1 MLLWVV
7 KILLNCLRTMQ
18 NHENNTPDDQ
28 PENETGMNETDIKAE
43 NAAKTDENAAPETAK
58 DADAELKELNDKY
71 LRLYSEFDNYRK
83 RTMKEKSEIIKSAG
97 EDVFKA
103 VLPVID
109 DLDRAIKANENV
121 ADAQLI
127 KEGIQLI
134 FNKMKNAT
142 QQKGLTAF
150 DSIGQ
155 TFDPDIMEAITH
167 IPATSDEQK
176 GKVIDE
182 VEKGYKL
189 GDKVIRFAKVVVA
202 Q

>member
-1 MLLWVV
+1 
-7 KILLNCLRTMQ
+7 MQ
-18 NHENNTPDDQ
+18 NHENKTPEESL
-28 PENETGMNETDIKAE
+28 ENETSANETDIKAE
-43 NAAKTDENAAPETAK
+43 NAEKTDENAAAETKKDPES
-58 DADAELKELNDKY
+58 EIKELNDKY

-97 EDVFKA
+97 EEVFKA

-109 DLDRAIKANENV
+109 DMERAIKANEKVEDVNV
-121 ADAQLI
+121 I

-134 FNKMKNAT
+134 FNKLKNST

-155 TFDPDIMEAITH
+155 AFDPDIMEAITH
-167 IPATSDEQK
+167 IPATSPEQK

-182 VEKGYKL
+182 IEKGYKL
-189 GDKVIRFAKVVVA
+189 GDKVIRFAKVVIA